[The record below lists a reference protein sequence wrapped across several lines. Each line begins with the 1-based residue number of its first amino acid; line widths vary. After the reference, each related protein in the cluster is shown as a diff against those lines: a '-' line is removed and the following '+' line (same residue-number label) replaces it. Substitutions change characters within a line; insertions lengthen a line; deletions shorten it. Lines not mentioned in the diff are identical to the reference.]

1 MVICFCPG
9 RSQLAVTVGIVMAG
23 AMNLGLAH
31 WQEGWRLSYGFNLL
45 FSLAL
50 ALLML
55 LLMPESPRWLCMAGR
70 PSEASAV
77 LARVRWP
84 SEVQPELDEICAKV
98 EEERVSAG
106 DGTWAEL
113 LTPPPALARCC
124 CCCCHFLPSSGD
136 SALQARALLGA
147 GLQFFQQVSGINA
160 IMFFAPALFARYFS
174 SDGALYGTLAV
185 NVLNHAATYIAVALV
200 DRSGR
205 VTLLVVSGASMAVC
219 LLAAAAFTSTGSTSD
234 TVGYMLIALSCG
246 FVVSFAYGWGPV
258 VWTVCAE
265 IFPLR
270 VRGKAVSI
278 TTAVNWGS
286 ATAVGLLFPLASSES
301 GIGLSGTLAVFAVC
315 CAAGTAMVQLFLPE
329 TADTSLEEIDDKFSR
344 HKPNICR
351 RFWTSG
357 SS

>member
-1 MVICFCPG
+1 M
-9 RSQLAVTVGIVMAG
+9 TVGIVMAG

-31 WQEGWRLSYGFNLL
+31 WEDGWRLSYGFNLV

-70 PSEASAV
+70 PGEASGV
-77 LARVRWP
+77 LGRVRWP
-84 SEVQPELDEICAKV
+84 AEVQPELDEICAKV
-98 EEERVSAG
+98 EEELSSAG

-113 LTPPPALARCC
+113 LAPPPAIARFCGC
-124 CCCCHFLPSSGD
+124 SLPKSSAKSGG
-136 SALQARALLGA
+136 SGLQARALLGA

-185 NVLNHAATYIAVALV
+185 NILNHAATYIAVALV

-205 VTLLVVSGASMAVC
+205 VTLLVISGASMAVC
-219 LLAAAAFTSTGSTSD
+219 LLAAAVFTSTGSTSD
-234 TVGYMLIALSCG
+234 MVGYLLIALSCG

-286 ATAVGLLFPLASSES
+286 ATAVGLLFPIASSES

-315 CAAGTAMVQLFLPE
+315 CTAGTAVVQLFLPE

-344 HKPNICR
+344 HKPNIFR
-351 RFWTSG
+351 RFWASG
-357 SS
+357 NP